1 MLANAN
7 HSFIMAVH
15 SNQNYL
21 MCFACAECDTL
32 PSHNFCLLSFYRYLL
47 ISNNF
52 SSRQIFFCMRFC
64 SFSFQQIH
72 YSSINGY
79 LLRWLCTHDEATGDY
94 VTPNQSRQTEI
105 YELHIMSFSLQQ
117 RSMKKKWTWQ
127 LDIIMHQMKTNTK
140 DDFEEQTVCQF
151 GHRPIIG
158 LHKIQ

>member
-1 MLANAN
+1 MLNAI
-7 HSFIMAVH
+7 HFLPITFVYSHFIDIYLFLIIFPPARYSFV
-15 SNQNYL
+15 
-21 MCFACAECDTL
+21 CDFVFGFL
-32 PSHNFCLLSFYRYLL
+32 F
-47 ISNNF
+47 F
-52 SSRQIFFCMRFC
+52 STNS
-64 SFSFQQIH
+64 